1 MAEYIELDIEA
12 GANFALQIEIVN
24 NDDSIRNLVNHVIT
38 SQLKKSIYS
47 TEAIDFVIFTTDAA
61 NGNVAM
67 TLSANTTTN
76 LELGRYVYS
85 VRMNDVANNFTE
97 RLFDGIVTVS

>member
-12 GANFALQIEIVN
+12 GANYALQIEVVN
-24 NDDSIRNLVNHVIT
+24 NDDSIRNLVNHIIS
-38 SQLKKSIYS
+38 SQLKKSAYS
-47 TEAIDFVIFTTDAA
+47 TEAIDFVIYTTDAA

-76 LELGRYVYS
+76 LELGRYVYT
-85 VRMNDVANNFTE
+85 VIMNDVANNFTE
-97 RLFDGIVTVS
+97 RLFEGIVTVT